1 MRCVKK
7 PVLNESEMFEN
18 INSKILSTLVP
29 EKAIAA
35 RIMKLYGVDVHD
47 MKPED
52 IGMDWVCQSLIE
64 SLTNT
69 DSFEVV
75 SMGYNSE
82 YLESL
87 TSAYSFPNKPMYIE
101 FRFTFKSNQEMNLY
115 KLKNPKTYNEL
126 FSERLHLL
134 NKLKL

>member
-1 MRCVKK
+1 MRCVRK
-7 PVLNESEMFEN
+7 PVLNTSEMFEN
-18 INSKILSTLVP
+18 INSKILCTLVP

-35 RIMKLYGVDVHD
+35 RIMELYGVDVHD

-52 IGMDWVCQSLIE
+52 IGMDWVCQSLVE

-75 SMGYNSE
+75 SMGYNDE
-82 YLESL
+82 YIESM
-87 TSAYSFPNKPMYIE
+87 TSAYSFPNRPMPIE

-115 KLKNPKTYNEL
+115 KLKNPKIYNEL

>member
-1 MRCVKK
+1 MRCVRK
-7 PVLNESEMFEN
+7 PVLNTSEMFEN
-18 INSKILSTLVP
+18 INSKILGTLVP
-29 EKAIAA
+29 EKVIAA
-35 RIMKLYGVDVHD
+35 RIMELYGVDVHD

-52 IGMDWVCQSLIE
+52 IGMDWVCQSLIK

-87 TSAYSFPNKPMYIE
+87 TSAYSFPNKAMYIE
-101 FRFTFKSNQEMNLY
+101 FRFTFESDREMNLY